1 MRASFP
7 IHLFYYSIFLRLLQ
21 DTREKFTILPKAL
34 IFAKKYAIMMCILF
48 VKGILIFMKFLN
60 NIKGSLIL
68 AVASLIWGLAFVAQA
83 QAADLVP
90 PFAFNSI
97 RCFIG
102 AAALFAVLGLKRLKT
117 KKTIFPTEKAKIK
130 EMLIG
135 GILCGIMLTVS
146 VNFQQY
152 GLSVYPDGSASEAR
166 AGFITALYVVLV
178 PIVSMFFG
186 KKSGIAIWFSVAV
199 AVCGIYLLSLSEGL
213 HNVYLGDILMLG
225 CALTFTFHILVIDR
239 YGEPVGGMLLSALQF
254 LIGGVL
260 SGLLA
265 LCFETV
271 GWQNVLAAAPQLLYM
286 GIMSSGVAYTLQIY
300 GQRYAEPP
308 VASLTMSLESV
319 FAALGGWII
328 SGNTLTPR
336 EFGGCALVFAAIVL
350 AQLPQFFGKKKDA
363 KTVAE

>member
-1 MRASFP
+1 MR
-7 IHLFYYSIFLRLLQ
+7 
-21 DTREKFTILPKAL
+21 
-34 IFAKKYAIMMCILF
+34 
-48 VKGILIFMKFLN
+48 FLN
-60 NIKGSLIL
+60 NIKGSAIL
-68 AVASLIWGLAFVAQA
+68 ALAALIWGLAFVAQA

-102 AAALFAVLGLKRLKT
+102 AAALLVLLGVKSVKT
-117 KKTIFPTEKAKIK
+117 KTPIFPTEKAKLK

-146 VNFQQY
+146 VNFQQF

-178 PIVSMFFG
+178 PVVSMFFG
-186 KKSGIAIWFSVAV
+186 KKSGIAIWAAVAV
-199 AVCGIYLLSLSEGL
+199 AVCGIYLLSLSDGL
-213 HNVYLGDILMLG
+213 HNIYLGDVLMLG

-239 YGEPVGGMLLSALQF
+239 YGDPVGPILLSMLQF
-254 LIGGVL
+254 LIGGIL
-260 SGLLA
+260 SGLLS

-271 GWQNVLAAAPQLLYM
+271 VWQNVLAAAPQLLYM

-300 GQRYAEPP
+300 GQRYAAPP

-336 EFGGCALVFAAIVL
+336 EFSGCALVFIAIVL
-350 AQLPQFFGKKKDA
+350 AQLPQFFVKKE
-363 KTVAE
+363 KTVEKG

>member
-1 MRASFP
+1 
-7 IHLFYYSIFLRLLQ
+7 
-21 DTREKFTILPKAL
+21 
-34 IFAKKYAIMMCILF
+34 
-48 VKGILIFMKFLN
+48 MKFLN
-60 NIKGSLIL
+60 NVKGSAIL
-68 AVASLIWGLAFVAQA
+68 ALAALIWGLAFVAQA

-102 AAALFAVLGLKRLKT
+102 AAALFVALSVKSVKT
-117 KKTIFPTEKAKIK
+117 QKPIFPTEKAKIK

-135 GILCGIMLTVS
+135 GILCGIFLAVS
-146 VNFQQY
+146 VNFQQF
-152 GLSVYPDGSASEAR
+152 GLSVYPEGSASEAR

-178 PIVSMFFG
+178 PVVSMFFG
-186 KKSGIAIWFSVAV
+186 KRSNVIIWGAVAV

-213 HNVYLGDILMLG
+213 HNIYLGDLLMLG

-254 LIGGVL
+254 LVAGII

-265 LCFETV
+265 LCMETV
-271 GWQNVLAAAPQLLYM
+271 VWENVLAATPQLLYM

-336 EFGGCALVFAAIVL
+336 EFGGCALVFTAIVL
-350 AQLPQFFGKKKDA
+350 AQLPQFFGKKKEA
-363 KTVAE
+363 ETKTV

>member
-1 MRASFP
+1 M
-7 IHLFYYSIFLRLLQ
+7 
-21 DTREKFTILPKAL
+21 KF
-34 IFAKKYAIMMCILF
+34 FNN
-48 VKGILIFMKFLN
+48 VKG
-60 NIKGSLIL
+60 SAIL
-68 AVASLIWGLAFVAQA
+68 ALAALIWGLAFVAQA

-102 AAALFAVLGLKRLKT
+102 SAALFAALSVKSIKT
-117 KKTIFPTEKAKIK
+117 KKPIFPTEKVKIK

-135 GILCGIMLTVS
+135 GILCGIFLAVS
-146 VNFQQY
+146 VNFQQF
-152 GLSVYPDGSASEAR
+152 GLSVYPEGSASEAR

-178 PIVSMFFG
+178 PVVSMFFG
-186 KKSGIAIWFSVAV
+186 KKSNVIIWGAV
-199 AVCGIYLLSLSEGL
+199 AIATCGIYLLSLSEGL
-213 HNVYLGDILMLG
+213 HNIYLGDLLMLG

-239 YGEPVGGMLLSALQF
+239 YGEPVGEMLLSALQF
-254 LIGGVL
+254 LVAGII
-260 SGLLA
+260 SGLLS
-265 LCFETV
+265 LCLETV
-271 GWQNVLAAAPQLLYM
+271 VWEGVLTAAPQLLYM

-336 EFGGCALVFAAIVL
+336 EFGGCALVFTAIVL
-350 AQLPQFFGKKKDA
+350 AQLPQFFGKKKETET
-363 KTVAE
+363 KTV

>member
-1 MRASFP
+1 
-7 IHLFYYSIFLRLLQ
+7 
-21 DTREKFTILPKAL
+21 
-34 IFAKKYAIMMCILF
+34 
-48 VKGILIFMKFLN
+48 MKFLN
-60 NIKGSLIL
+60 NVKGSAIL
-68 AVASLIWGLAFVAQA
+68 ALAALIWGLAFVAQA

-102 AAALFAVLGLKRLKT
+102 AAALFVALSVKSVKT
-117 KKTIFPTEKAKIK
+117 QKPIFPTEKAKIK

-135 GILCGIMLTVS
+135 GILCGIFLAVS
-146 VNFQQY
+146 VNFQQF
-152 GLSVYPDGSASEAR
+152 GLSVYPEGSASEAR

-178 PIVSMFFG
+178 PVVSMFFG
-186 KKSGIAIWFSVAV
+186 KRSNVIIWGAVAV

-213 HNVYLGDILMLG
+213 HNIYLGDLLMLG

-254 LIGGVL
+254 LVAGII

-265 LCFETV
+265 LCMETV
-271 GWQNVLAAAPQLLYM
+271 VWENVLAATPQLLYM

-336 EFGGCALVFAAIVL
+336 EFGGCALVFTAIVL
-350 AQLPQFFGKKKDA
+350 AQLPQFFGKKKEKVDP
-363 KTVAE
+363 VEI

>member
-1 MRASFP
+1 
-7 IHLFYYSIFLRLLQ
+7 
-21 DTREKFTILPKAL
+21 
-34 IFAKKYAIMMCILF
+34 
-48 VKGILIFMKFLN
+48 MKFLN
-60 NIKGSLIL
+60 NVKGSAIL
-68 AVASLIWGLAFVAQA
+68 ALAALIWGLAFVAQA

-102 AAALFAVLGLKRLKT
+102 AAALFVALSVKSVKT
-117 KKTIFPTEKAKIK
+117 QKPIFPTEKAKIK

-135 GILCGIMLTVS
+135 GILCGIFLAVS
-146 VNFQQY
+146 VNFQQF
-152 GLSVYPDGSASEAR
+152 GLSVYPEGSASEAR

-178 PIVSMFFG
+178 PVVSMFFG
-186 KKSGIAIWFSVAV
+186 KRSNVIIWGAVAV

-213 HNVYLGDILMLG
+213 HNIYLGDLLMLG

-239 YGEPVGGMLLSALQF
+239 YGELVGGMLLSALQF
-254 LIGGVL
+254 LVAGVI

-265 LCFETV
+265 LCMETIV
-271 GWQNVLAAAPQLLYM
+271 WENVLAATPQLLYM

-336 EFGGCALVFAAIVL
+336 EFGGCALVFTAIVL
-350 AQLPQFFGKKKDA
+350 AQLPQFFGKKKEG
-363 KTVAE
+363 KQSSVVQ

>member
-1 MRASFP
+1 M
-7 IHLFYYSIFLRLLQ
+7 
-21 DTREKFTILPKAL
+21 KF
-34 IFAKKYAIMMCILF
+34 FNN
-48 VKGILIFMKFLN
+48 VKG
-60 NIKGSLIL
+60 SAIL
-68 AVASLIWGLAFVAQA
+68 ALAALIWGLAFVAQA

-90 PFAFNSI
+90 PFAFNSL

-102 AAALFAVLGLKRLKT
+102 ALALFAVLGIKSIKT
-117 KKTIFPTEKAKIK
+117 KTSTFPTEKAKIK
-130 EMLIG
+130 EMLLG
-135 GILCGIMLTVS
+135 GILCGIFLTVS
-146 VNFQQY
+146 VNFQQF

-178 PIVSMFFG
+178 PVVSMLFG
-186 KKSGIAIWFSVAV
+186 KKSNLSIWCAVAV
-199 AVCGIYLLSLSEGL
+199 ATCGIYLLSLSEGL
-213 HNVYLGDILMLG
+213 HNIYLGDILMLG

-254 LIGGVL
+254 LVGGIL
-260 SGLLA
+260 SGILA

-271 GWQNVLAAAPQLLYM
+271 VWESVIAAAPQLLYM

-336 EFGGCALVFAAIVL
+336 EFGGCALVFTAIIL
-350 AQLPQFFGKKKDA
+350 AQLPQFFGKKAKV
-363 KTVAE
+363 KTV

>member
-1 MRASFP
+1 
-7 IHLFYYSIFLRLLQ
+7 
-21 DTREKFTILPKAL
+21 
-34 IFAKKYAIMMCILF
+34 
-48 VKGILIFMKFLN
+48 MKFLN
-60 NIKGSLIL
+60 NLKGSAIL
-68 AVASLIWGLAFVAQA
+68 ALAALIWGLAFVAQA

-90 PFAFNSI
+90 PFAFNAI

-102 AAALFAVLGLKRLKT
+102 AAALFLVLGIKRAKT
-117 KKTIFPTEKAKIK
+117 KKPIFPTEKAKMR

-135 GILCGIMLTVS
+135 GILCGILLTVS

-178 PIVSMFFG
+178 PVVSMFFG
-186 KKSGIAIWFSVAV
+186 KKSDIFIWFAVAV
-199 AVCGIYLLSLSEGL
+199 AMCGIYLLSLSEGL
-213 HNVYLGDILMLG
+213 HNIYLGDVLMLG

-239 YGEPVGGMLLSALQF
+239 YGDPVGPILLSALQF
-254 LIGGVL
+254 LFGGVL

-271 GWQNVLAAAPQLLYM
+271 VWANVLAAAPQLLYM

-300 GQRYAEPP
+300 GQKYAAPP

-336 EFGGCALVFAAIVL
+336 EFGGCALVFLAIVL
-350 AQLPQFFGKKKDA
+350 AQLPQFFGKKQEEEIKE
-363 KTVAE
+363 V

>member
-1 MRASFP
+1 M
-7 IHLFYYSIFLRLLQ
+7 
-21 DTREKFTILPKAL
+21 KF
-34 IFAKKYAIMMCILF
+34 FNN
-48 VKGILIFMKFLN
+48 VKG
-60 NIKGSLIL
+60 SAIL
-68 AVASLIWGLAFVAQA
+68 ALAALIWGLAFVAQA
-83 QAADLVP
+83 QAADMVP

-102 AAALFAVLGLKRLKT
+102 AAALFLVLSIKSVKA
-117 KKTIFPTEKAKIK
+117 KKPIFPTEKAKIK

-135 GILCGIMLTVS
+135 SILCGIMLTVS

-152 GLSVYPDGSASEAR
+152 GLAVYPEGSASEAR

-178 PIVSMFFG
+178 PVVSMFFG
-186 KKSGIAIWFSVAV
+186 KKSNLTVWCAVAV
-199 AVCGIYLLSLSEGL
+199 AVSGIYLLSLSGGL
-213 HNVYLGDILMLG
+213 HNVYLGDVLMLG
-225 CALTFTFHILVIDR
+225 CALTFTFHILVIDQ

-254 LIGGVL
+254 LVGGIL
-260 SGLLA
+260 SGILA

-271 GWQNVLAAAPQLLYM
+271 VWENVLAAAPQLLYM

-336 EFGGCALVFAAIVL
+336 EFGGCALVFTAIVI
-350 AQLPQFFGKKKDA
+350 AQLPQFFGKKKEEKA
-363 KTVAE
+363 I

>member
-1 MRASFP
+1 MR
-7 IHLFYYSIFLRLLQ
+7 
-21 DTREKFTILPKAL
+21 
-34 IFAKKYAIMMCILF
+34 
-48 VKGILIFMKFLN
+48 FLN
-60 NIKGSLIL
+60 NMKGSAIL
-68 AVASLIWGLAFVAQA
+68 ALAALIWGLAFVAQA

-102 AAALFAVLGLKRLKT
+102 AVALLVLLGVKSVKT
-117 KKTIFPTEKAKIK
+117 KTPIFPTEKAKLK

-146 VNFQQY
+146 VNFQQF

-178 PIVSMFFG
+178 PVVSMFFG
-186 KKSGIAIWFSVAV
+186 KKSGIAIWAAVAV
-199 AVCGIYLLSLSEGL
+199 AVCGIYLLSLSDGL
-213 HNVYLGDILMLG
+213 HNIYLGDVLMLG

-239 YGEPVGGMLLSALQF
+239 YGDPVGPVLLSMLQF
-254 LIGGVL
+254 LIGGIL
-260 SGLLA
+260 SGLLS

-271 GWQNVLAAAPQLLYM
+271 VWQNVLVAAPQLLYM

-300 GQRYAEPP
+300 GQRYAAPS

-336 EFGGCALVFAAIVL
+336 EFGGCALVFIAIVL
-350 AQLPQFFGKKKDA
+350 AQLPQFFTKKEK
-363 KTVAE
+363 KAEKG

>member
-1 MRASFP
+1 MFC
-7 IHLFYYSIFLRLLQ
+7 IDL
-21 DTREKFTILPKAL
+21 
-34 IFAKKYAIMMCILF
+34 AKKEND
-48 VKGILIFMKFLN
+48 FMKFLN
-60 NIKGSLIL
+60 NVKGSAIL
-68 AVASLIWGLAFVAQA
+68 ALAALIWGLAFVAQE
-83 QAADLVP
+83 QASDLVP
-90 PFAFNSI
+90 PFAFNAI

-102 AAALFAVLGLKRLKT
+102 AAALFLVLGIKCLKT
-117 KKTIFPTEKAKIK
+117 KKPIFPTQKAKVR

-135 GILCGIMLTVS
+135 GILCGILLTVS

-178 PIVSMFFG
+178 PVVSMFFG
-186 KKSGIAIWFSVAV
+186 KKSNIFIWFAVAIAI
-199 AVCGIYLLSLSEGL
+199 CGIYLLSLSGGL
-213 HNVYLGDILMLG
+213 RNIYLGDILMLG

-239 YGEPVGGMLLSALQF
+239 YGEPVGGILLSALQF
-254 LIGGVL
+254 LFGGIL

-271 GWQNVLAAAPQLLYM
+271 DWGNVLVAAPQLLYM

-308 VASLTMSLESV
+308 IASLTMSLESV

-328 SGNTLTPR
+328 SGNRLSLF
-336 EFGGCALVFAAIVL
+336 ELMGCGLVFCAIIL
-350 AQLPQFFGKKKDA
+350 AQIPFSKNERRKIKKQ
-363 KTVAE
+363 

>member
-1 MRASFP
+1 
-7 IHLFYYSIFLRLLQ
+7 
-21 DTREKFTILPKAL
+21 
-34 IFAKKYAIMMCILF
+34 
-48 VKGILIFMKFLN
+48 MKFLN
-60 NIKGSLIL
+60 NVKGSAIL
-68 AVASLIWGLAFVAQA
+68 ALAALIWGLAFVAQA

-102 AAALFAVLGLKRLKT
+102 AAALFVALSVKSVKT
-117 KKTIFPTEKAKIK
+117 QKPIFPTEKAKIK

-135 GILCGIMLTVS
+135 GILCGIFLAVS
-146 VNFQQY
+146 VNFQQF
-152 GLSVYPDGSASEAR
+152 GLSVYPEGSASEAR

-178 PIVSMFFG
+178 PVVSMFFG
-186 KKSGIAIWFSVAV
+186 KRSNVIIWGAVAV

-213 HNVYLGDILMLG
+213 HNIYLGDLLMLG

-254 LIGGVL
+254 LVAGII

-265 LCFETV
+265 LCMETV
-271 GWQNVLAAAPQLLYM
+271 VWENVLAATPQLLYM

-336 EFGGCALVFAAIVL
+336 EFGGCALVFTAIVL
-350 AQLPQFFGKKKDA
+350 AQLPQFFGKKKEG
-363 KTVAE
+363 KQSSVVQ

>member
-1 MRASFP
+1 
-7 IHLFYYSIFLRLLQ
+7 
-21 DTREKFTILPKAL
+21 
-34 IFAKKYAIMMCILF
+34 
-48 VKGILIFMKFLN
+48 MKFWN
-60 NIKGSLIL
+60 NIRGSAIL
-68 AVASLIWGLAFVAQA
+68 TLAALIWGLAFVAQA
-83 QAADLVP
+83 QAADMVP

-102 AAALFAVLGLKRLKT
+102 AAALFAVLGLKSVKT
-117 KKTIFPTEKAKIK
+117 KKPIFPTEKAKIK
-130 EMLIG
+130 EMLLG
-135 GILCGIMLTVS
+135 GILCGIFLTVS

-152 GLSVYPDGSASEAR
+152 GLAVYPSGSASEAR

-178 PIVSMFFG
+178 PVISMFFG
-186 KKSGIAIWFSVAV
+186 KRSRLAIWFAVAV
-199 AVCGIYLLSLSEGL
+199 AVCGIYLLSLSDGI
-213 HNVYLGDILMLG
+213 HNVYLGDVLMLG

-254 LIGGVL
+254 LIGGIL
-260 SGLLA
+260 SGILA

-271 GWQNVLAAAPQLLYM
+271 VWENVLAAAPQLLYM

-300 GQRYAEPP
+300 GQRYASPP

-336 EFGGCALVFAAIVL
+336 EFSGCALVFIAIVL
-350 AQLPQFFGKKKDA
+350 AQLPQFIGKKKASA
-363 KTVAE
+363 KTVDA

>member
-1 MRASFP
+1 
-7 IHLFYYSIFLRLLQ
+7 
-21 DTREKFTILPKAL
+21 
-34 IFAKKYAIMMCILF
+34 
-48 VKGILIFMKFLN
+48 MKFLN
-60 NIKGSLIL
+60 NLKGSAIL
-68 AVASLIWGLAFVAQA
+68 TVAALIWGLAFVAQA

-102 AAALFAVLGLKRLKT
+102 ALALFAVLGIKSLKT
-117 KKTIFPTEKAKIK
+117 KQPIFPTEKAKIK

-135 GILCGIMLTVS
+135 GILCGIFLTIS
-146 VNFQQY
+146 VNFQQF

-178 PIVSMFFG
+178 PVVSMFFG
-186 KKSGIAIWFSVAV
+186 KKSNIAVWAAVAV
-199 AVCGIYLLSLSEGL
+199 ATCGIYLLSLSDGL
-213 HNVYLGDILMLG
+213 HNIYLGDVLMLG

-239 YGEPVGGMLLSALQF
+239 YGDPVGPVLLSALQF
-254 LIGGVL
+254 LVGGIL
-260 SGLLA
+260 SGIFA
-265 LCFETV
+265 LCLETV
-271 GWQNVLAAAPQLLYM
+271 VWENVLAAAPQLLYM
-286 GIMSSGVAYTLQIY
+286 GIMSCGIAYTLQIV

-336 EFGGCALVFAAIVL
+336 EFSGCALVFIAIVL
-350 AQLPQFFGKKKDA
+350 AQLPQFFVKKKEQTE
-363 KTVAE
+363 TVEV